1 MDRETSYHDETAR
14 FYDAFYRERDLNDV
28 DFYVERAKAADGPV
42 LEVACG
48 TGRVYLDLLEAGV
61 DVDGFDG
68 SPEMLNRLREKAGE
82 ELDPTVWE
90 ADMRDFEVDREY
102 GLVVVP
108 FRAFLHL
115 QTVEDQLSALGRFH
129 DALRPDGEL
138 IVAFFAP
145 DFDVICERYGEWD
158 ETEIE
163 FDGEEYTVRT
173 RPRLRDGLEQIME
186 EKREIVGPSGEI
198 VAESSF
204 QLKLV
209 SKREFDLLL
218 RLSPFGSWSVYGD
231 FSLDELES
239 TSQELVWIVEP

>member
-1 MDRETSYHDETAR
+1 MDRETAHFDETAR
-14 FYDAFYRERDLNDV
+14 FYDAIYRERDLNDV
-28 DFYVERAKAADGPV
+28 DFYVERAKNTDGPV

-48 TGRVYLDLLEAGV
+48 TGRVYLELLEAGV

-68 SPEMLNRLREKAGE
+68 SPEMLNQLREKAGE
-82 ELDPTVWE
+82 DLEPTVWE

-115 QTVEDQLSALGRFH
+115 LTVEDQLSALERFH
-129 DALRPDGEL
+129 DALRPDGQL

-145 DFDVICERYGEWD
+145 DFDVICERYGEWN
-158 ETEIE
+158 EFAIE
-163 FDGEEYTVRT
+163 VDGEEYTVRN

-186 EKREIVGPSGEI
+186 ETREIVDPAGA
-198 VAESSF
+198 VLAESNF
-204 QLKLV
+204 RLKLI
-209 SKREFDLLL
+209 SRREFDLLL
-218 RLSPFGSWSVYGD
+218 RLSPFESWSVYGD
-231 FSLDELES
+231 FTLDELES